1 MTSPYLVP
9 DVKMD
14 EGLRLTAYRDPG
26 GVWTIGYGHADRNVH
41 EGMTW
46 TLSAANA
53 QLSMDIN
60 AVIRAFDA
68 SSVFMH
74 WWKTLSDLRQDV
86 LVNMGFNLGV
96 AELATWKITL
106 GHVQAGEYDQAAE
119 AMLASHPW
127 VDQVGRRAIRLAEQM
142 RTGEHQS

>member
-1 MTSPYLVP
+1 MTSPYLIS
-9 DVKMD
+9 DLKMD
-14 EGLRLTAYRDPG
+14 EGLRITAYRDTG
-26 GVWTIGYGHADRNVH
+26 GVWTIGYGHTGRNVH
-41 EGMTW
+41 AGMSWMLADAT
-46 TLSAANA
+46 A
-53 QLSMDIN
+53 QLGLDIN
-60 AVIRAFDA
+60 AVVRALDTSGTFA
-68 SSVFMH
+68 V
-74 WWKTLSDLRQDV
+74 WWRKLNDLRQDV

-127 VDQVGRRAIRLAEQM
+127 VDQVGRRATRLAEQM